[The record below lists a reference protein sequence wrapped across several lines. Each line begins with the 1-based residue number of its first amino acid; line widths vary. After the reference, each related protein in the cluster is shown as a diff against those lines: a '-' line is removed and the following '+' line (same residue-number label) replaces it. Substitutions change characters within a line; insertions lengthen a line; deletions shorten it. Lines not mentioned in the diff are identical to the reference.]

1 MGLDAFPFR
10 GIGLEMK
17 HFWIHGLLA
26 CVGIAAV
33 SQPGWTQQSQGNQ
46 QTPPVQQAG
55 PQAATAP
62 LPDVYRLNIMIRSS
76 IIALNQANATGNYTV
91 LLDLA
96 APSFRAGNDSN
107 SLAQIFSRLRQRKL
121 DLSPILFF
129 TPKLIQQPQVAPNGL
144 LRLVGYF
151 PTAPERVNFDLY
163 FQMVGD
169 EWKLFGI
176 GVEMSPADVTAS
188 VATNEQGNAP
198 NAPSANAGGGGEQLA
213 GEPGDNDTPS
223 PVANAPIPERRPAG
237 TGQVANDSNS
247 EDIQTAVE
255 NRTTNNATRID
266 LSAPETSETD
276 KIEPDAAES
285 GQSLWDT
292 FFSSD

>member
-1 MGLDAFPFR
+1 
-10 GIGLEMK
+10 MK
-17 HFWIHGLLA
+17 QFWIYWLLGCA
-26 CVGIAAV
+26 GIATV
-33 SQPGWTQQSQGNQ
+33 SQTGWAQSQGNQ
-46 QTPPVQQAG
+46 QTPPIQQPV
-55 PQAATAP
+55 PQTATAP

-76 IIALNQANATGNYTV
+76 IIALNQANETGNYTV

-96 APSFRAGNDSN
+96 APSFRAANDS
-107 SLAQIFSRLRQRKL
+107 SRLSQIFARLRQRNL

-129 TPKLIQQPQVAPNGL
+129 TPKLIQQPQVAPNGF

-188 VATNEQGNAP
+188 VATNEQVNAP
-198 NAPSANAGGGGEQLA
+198 KANPDASVSQSANEVESNNAPAPLASAPL
-213 GEPGDNDTPS
+213 
-223 PVANAPIPERRPAG
+223 PERRP
-237 TGQVANDSNS
+237 TGSSEVANDSNS

-266 LSAPETSETD
+266 LSAPATGKTEQVD
-276 KIEPDAAES
+276 PDAVDG
-285 GQSLWDT
+285 GQSLWDSL
-292 FFSSD
+292 FSSD